1 MRKFAIAGFV
11 TVAMSLPFLGGT
23 VESYASEGPWCRGAI
38 LLEAPRHRSKIAGF
52 ERLRSAALKSK
63 AMVDP
68 ARRIRITTALSPKDG
83 QPGLVGFIRGRGG
96 KMRMGSAIDAEHAR
110 NLTCLQVA
118 RQLRTGVAVGAA
130 LLNQPLA

>member
-23 VESYASEGPWCRGAI
+23 VESYASEGPWCHTFGGP
-38 LLEAPRHRSKIAGF
+38 EASIENCRF